1 MPCALTRF
9 HPFGF
14 GTPSEPVPDRWRA
27 AGSHTGA
34 YRRTYAH
41 IHPDDDECLII
52 PRRQWT
58 PTNNNSS
65 SPNVGYVLMDPI
77 QTSAASFGRV
87 CAVAPSV
94 YGKPSPP
101 FLHAPISLTELLSLK
116 RFRIV
121 RAPRVPSAL
130 EEYVSQ
136 CLCVFCL
143 SAMPLPL
150 PLCPYQDSWP
160 GYQPRFV
167 VRPPTS
173 TLHLT
178 PFPQSLTHR
187 PGSSCDRDVI
197 HGPVHSHRLCVVLPD
212 DHPTFLIG

>member
-58 PTNNNSS
+58 PTNNNNS

-101 FLHAPISLTELLSLK
+101 FLSRTDLANRIIISQTLSDSTCTS
-116 RFRIV
+116 
-121 RAPRVPSAL
+121 RAFSAGGIRL
-130 EEYVSQ
+130 P
-136 CLCVFCL
+136 
-143 SAMPLPL
+143 MPLRFLSVRNAATVTAL
-150 PLCPYQDSWP
+150 PV
-160 GYQPRFV
+160 PR
-167 VRPPTS
+167 
-173 TLHLT
+173 
-178 PFPQSLTHR
+178 
-187 PGSSCDRDVI
+187 
-197 HGPVHSHRLCVVLPD
+197 
-212 DHPTFLIG
+212 